1 MPYTKSEFDV
11 DKQDKFKQ
19 ALGTVAQTTTLNIDI
34 PSMTD
39 ARRSGKVDVQTQVR
53 YARVFVRPMTNELSV
68 EPEQTEAGGYAYA
81 FLIGFMSRF
90 GLCTANLCHRA
101 NFSLLDR
108 SERRM
113 PHV

>member
-39 ARRSGKVDVQTQVR
+39 ARRSGKVDVQTQVS
-53 YARVFVRPMTNELSV
+53 PMTNELSV

>member
-34 PSMTD
+34 PSMTN
-39 ARRSGKVDVQTQVR
+39 ARRSGKVDVQTQVS
-53 YARVFVRPMTNELSV
+53 PMTNELSV

-90 GLCTANLCHRA
+90 GPCTANLCHRA

-108 SERRM
+108 SERMM